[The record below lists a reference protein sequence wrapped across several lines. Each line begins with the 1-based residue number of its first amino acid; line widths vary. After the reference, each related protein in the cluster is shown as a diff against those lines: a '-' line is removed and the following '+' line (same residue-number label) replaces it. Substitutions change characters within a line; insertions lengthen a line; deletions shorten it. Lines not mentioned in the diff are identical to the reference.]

1 MQTDDFRRGM
11 RRLAGAV
18 TIVTAGKGEDA
29 GGLTAT
35 AVCSLTAEPP
45 RLLACLNSGGATF
58 DILRRHGR
66 FCVNLVGSGD
76 RAAAEVFAG
85 IGAAPGE
92 DRFAAGAWVR
102 TENRAPRLASAL
114 AAFECSVHSITM
126 LATHGLVIGDVDA
139 VHITGADDPLL
150 YHEGRFA
157 RLAVPDIA

>member
-85 IGAAPGE
+85 IGVAPG

-102 TENRAPRLASAL
+102 TTDRAPRLASAL